1 MAHCYRDTLPLKY
14 IRYTMSLTQ
23 KIFLFTVQQRILESQ
38 FRTGKFTDI
47 CQAASPEETCC
58 TVQYVYSIHVHALG
72 SYFVYLS
79 EETYTRTT
87 VAAIQLET
95 YESLVTAAIHSHS
108 TVQGLKKLMS
118 YTRRNI
124 LFFKYGLADGIRKL
138 YPDCHRF
145 LPIGNPFY
153 IDRPISVNMVAW
165 E

>member
-1 MAHCYRDTLPLKY
+1 MLY
-14 IRYTMSLTQ
+14 
-23 KIFLFTVQQRILESQ
+23 
-38 FRTGKFTDI
+38 
-47 CQAASPEETCC
+47 C
-58 TVQYVYSIHVHALG
+58 TVCIHVHALG

-95 YESLVTAAIHSHS
+95 YESLVTAAIHSHC

-138 YPDCHRF
+138 NPNCHRF

-153 IDRPISVNMVAW
+153 IDKPI
-165 E
+165 